1 MLVETETLL
10 KTKDMKKVI
19 YVIWGT
25 QANDNFAMGKVVKT
39 DYNCDGHAV
48 KYEFDT
54 DAEVEAFSKGISEA
68 QGWQEATVLKESEI
82 EVTATGIKQGHE

>member
-1 MLVETETLL
+1 
-10 KTKDMKKVI
+10 MKKVI

-25 QANDNFAMGKVVKT
+25 QANDDFAMGKVVKT
-39 DYNCDGHAV
+39 DYSCDGHAV

-68 QGWQEATVLKESEI
+68 QGWQEATMVKAT
-82 EVTATGIKQGHE
+82 EVVITETGIQK